1 MRCRLLLGKDQ
12 HQQREDNLP
21 IVQDWQETCL
31 RCHEESGESL
41 LADDVDCYLR
51 EAMRNRDVS
60 CSSSKL
66 FEITPTASAF
76 DDARPSGTATATAG
90 STSASAGADTN
101 ATVAAAF
108 FEEPDDNNENG
119 DDDDDDGNKRLAAWT
134 GIFPIFNEAYPSMKR
149 ASSYDDIPPRQS
161 RGEDK
166 EEDISALIPRS
177 PSCTCSPISSAR
189 NSW

>member
-76 DDARPSGTATATAG
+76 DDARPSGTATTTAG
-90 STSASAGADTN
+90 STSASASAGADTN
-101 ATVAAAF
+101 ATVAIAIVITVAAAF
-108 FEEPDDNNENG
+108 FEEPDDNNDNNDNG

-134 GIFPIFNEAYPSMKR
+134 GIFPIFNEAYPSNEAYQQLRRHPTKT
-149 ASSYDDIPPRQS
+149 IS
-161 RGEDK
+161 R
-166 EEDISALIPRS
+166 R
-177 PSCTCSPISSAR
+177 R
-189 NSW
+189 